1 MKLPRKLKKKL
12 IVKFG
17 REMVRKIVS
26 DEVIY
31 KAKITA
37 KMIETGWI
45 THYGSKTIFRE
56 RR

>member
-37 KMIETGWI
+37 FIQRNPIISNSI
-45 THYGSKTIFRE
+45 TY
-56 RR
+56 